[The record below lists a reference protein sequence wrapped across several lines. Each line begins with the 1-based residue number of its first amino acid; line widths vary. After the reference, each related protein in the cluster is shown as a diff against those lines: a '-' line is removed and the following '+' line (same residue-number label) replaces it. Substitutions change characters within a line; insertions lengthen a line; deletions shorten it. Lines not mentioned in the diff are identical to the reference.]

1 MERHSNILCSLFHL
15 GKVSYGN
22 EKELRNKAEYSEG
35 FNDGFGEN
43 LIGDEED
50 QMRLVNMNEKE
61 REMEPFARSAKREV
75 LKTRYEI
82 ERKLRMAKKK
92 EMMQSQIKMRKR
104 IENKAEGWDE
114 DSEGF
119 NGVYEE
125 NLIGDEEDQMRLV
138 NMNEKE
144 REMELFARSEKR
156 EVLKTRYEI
165 ERKLR
170 MAKKKEMIQRP
181 F

>member
-1 MERHSNILCSLFHL
+1 MQQGNAEKFSLITFLINDVQWLSTYQNVRNIMELMI
-15 GKVSYGN
+15 
-22 EKELRNKAEYSEG
+22 
-35 FNDGFGEN
+35 D
-43 LIGDEED
+43 
-50 QMRLVNMNEKE
+50 
-61 REMEPFARSAKREV
+61 V
-75 LKTRYEI
+75 LKMYHGI
-82 ERKLRMAKKK
+82 
-92 EMMQSQIKMRKR
+92 
-104 IENKAEGWDE
+104 AEGWDE

-170 MAKKKEMIQRP
+170 MAKKKEMIQSQTKMRSNERRRNMEKKRKVKNAIKGLKVKVH
-181 F
+181 FESKLIGNSKTTVDGKY